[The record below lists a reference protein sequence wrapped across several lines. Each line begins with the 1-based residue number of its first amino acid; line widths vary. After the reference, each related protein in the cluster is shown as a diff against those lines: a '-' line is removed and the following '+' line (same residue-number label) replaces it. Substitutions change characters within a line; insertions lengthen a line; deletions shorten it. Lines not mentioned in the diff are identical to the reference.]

1 MKKLILIMALLV
13 VAVSAVAQPR
23 GLSKEDKERFFN
35 GKAKMMQKE
44 LKLSDEQMEK
54 FLPIYK
60 SFQEDLKGI
69 KRNRE
74 KADSLTMDKAYTDVI
89 DRLDYQEKVI
99 KVQKN
104 TLKELKPILTP
115 FQLLRFLD
123 AERNVQKKIMDHKRG
138 RNERRAKMGE
148 PRMPRNDH
156 RKPREDMKDAR
167 HKMRDSQNNDM
178 CEKK

>member
-1 MKKLILIMALLV
+1 MKKFILIMALLA
-13 VAVSAVAQPR
+13 VAVSAVAQPK

-54 FLPIYK
+54 FLPVYK
-60 SFQEDLKGI
+60 SFQEELKGI

-74 KADSLTMDKAYTDVI
+74 KADSLTMDIAYADVI

-104 TLKELKPILTP
+104 TLKELKSVLTP
-115 FQLLRFLD
+115 FQMIRFLD

-138 RNERRAKMGE
+138 RKEHREKMDE
-148 PRMPRNDH
+148 H
-156 RKPREDMKDAR
+156 RKRKNEHRKSRREMKDS
-167 HKMRDSQNNDM
+167 HQKMRFPHKGMS
-178 CEKK
+178 EKE